1 MSEYVRRH
9 GDAGHK
15 PANSYAIAPAGD
27 TEIEVKAA
35 TVGSVA
41 WKRSDANPAGSCL
54 QLRLSAGTAYGLIFE
69 DVPVDRHKVGAI
81 VARAFGLTLDTL
93 VPEVLVGRTAR
104 VTLKHVPTKT
114 GLRAVVDKWLPS
126 VVPGIAAPSAPA
138 PKRSTSSTTRPS
150 RNAPPRTEQDDIGF

>member
-1 MSEYVRRH
+1 MTEYVRRH

-15 PANSYAIAPAGD
+15 PANVYALAPAGD
-27 TEIEVKAA
+27 IEVEVKAA

-54 QLRLSAGTAYGLIFE
+54 QLRLSAGTAFGLIFE

-104 VTLKHVPTKT
+104 VTLKHIATKT
-114 GLRAVVDKWLPS
+114 GPRAVVDKWLPS
-126 VVPGIAAPSAPA
+126 VAPGIAAPAAPA
-138 PKRSTSSTTRPS
+138 PKRAASSARPS